1 MLYDPTNPLSA
12 QSARLRFDKL
22 MQGTEPFELRKKAIK
37 RTLNQN
43 SYLHLIIAYFAS
55 QTGNTLEY
63 VKRTYYKT
71 AVNPHLFI
79 VEKEDKILH
88 KPVKTLRSS
97 SDLTTEEMS
106 ESIERFKNWSASR
119 AEIVLPDAENERELI
134 AAQLEVERYK
144 NYL

>member
-1 MLYDPTNPLSA
+1 MLYDPKNPMHAQQARMRLETLLSGDA
-12 QSARLRFDKL
+12 
-22 MQGTEPFELRKKAIK
+22 PFELRKKSFR
-37 RTLNQN
+37 RTFKQN
-43 SYLHLIIAYFAS
+43 SYLHLLLAYFAS
-55 QTGNTLEY
+55 QTGDTLEY

-79 VEKEDKILH
+79 VSKHDNLLH
-88 KPVKTLRSS
+88 QDVKTLRSS
-97 SDLTTEEMS
+97 ADLTTEELS

-119 AEIVLPDAENERELI
+119 AQIVLPDAENERELI

>member
-1 MLYDPTNPLSA
+1 MLFNFSSPLDIRN
-12 QSARLRFDKL
+12 ARFRLENLIK
-22 MQGTEPFELRKKAIK
+22 RKAVVAISEKKPK

-43 SYLHLIIAYFAS
+43 RYLYLILAYFAS
-55 QTGNTLEY
+55 QTGDTLEY

-79 VEKEDKILH
+79 VSKHDDILH
-88 KPVKTLRSS
+88 QDVKTLRSS
-97 SDLTTEEMS
+97 ADLTTEELS

-119 AEIVLPDAENERELI
+119 AQIVLPDAENERELI

-144 NYL
+144 HYL